1 MGGTTTVDGRTVHYL
16 DEGSGEPALVF
27 VHGFPLRAEMWEP
40 QLRAFAGRYR
50 VVAPD
55 LFGFG
60 RSDVPAD
67 RSEYS
72 IDGYA
77 DQVAGLARALGTSR
91 FVLVGLSMGGYIA
104 LALAGRHPELLAG
117 LVLADTR
124 AEGDTPETK
133 RKRSDQQVFLGAR
146 GDVDPLAEALLD
158 TLLSKRSSRR
168 EEVAT
173 RAGEWMRTTDP
184 KGWIGALEAL
194 KQRADAT
201 PGLSAI
207 AVPTLVIVG
216 EDDEITP
223 PPAAEAMAGA
233 IPGARLVVVPAAGH
247 LSNLENPDAFNAA
260 LREFVTAL
268 PG

>member
-1 MGGTTTVDGRTVHYL
+1 
-16 DEGSGEPALVF
+16 
-27 VHGFPLRAEMWEP
+27 
-40 QLRAFAGRYR
+40 
-50 VVAPD
+50 
-55 LFGFG
+55 
-60 RSDVPAD
+60 
-67 RSEYS
+67 
-72 IDGYA
+72 
-77 DQVAGLARALGTSR
+77 
-91 FVLVGLSMGGYIA
+91 
-104 LALAGRHPELLAG
+104 
-117 LVLADTR
+117 
-124 AEGDTPETK
+124 
-133 RKRSDQQVFLGAR
+133 
-146 GDVDPLAEALLD
+146 
-158 TLLSKRSSRR
+158 
-168 EEVAT
+168 
-173 RAGEWMRTTDP
+173 MRTTDP